1 MPFDPTLAVLCGR
14 FIQAAYTMYGNDP
27 TKLTPPPSADFP
39 AGYQL
44 TAWIQMQDFFI
55 FGSTGPVF
63 YGFIAHSTQGAN
75 VPILAIRGT
84 DSDLEWWDD
93 ISSLGMQAFNVPNCG
108 NVGMGWEKIYQ
119 TLEVVE
125 RSPDATVQAFRSL
138 KAIGR
143 FSAQV
148 AEHLKHHAGAA
159 AAPGA
164 IDVTGHSL
172 GAALAT
178 LYTAENSLTHKLPA
192 IRNLYTFASPMIGD
206 QTFVDAFNGL
216 GLSSWRVVNEQDIVR
231 ILPPGIN
238 YRHVNTE
245 VPYDSR
251 GKVQQTLSCC
261 HALSSYLHLIDPT
274 YPLGS
279 GCQPAVQVAAVK
291 P

>member
-1 MPFDPTLAVLCGR
+1 MPFDPTLAILYGR
-14 FIQAAYTMYGNDP
+14 CIQAAYTMYDNDP
-27 TKLTPPPSADFP
+27 TKLTPAPSADFP
-39 AGYQL
+39 TGYQL

-63 YGFIAHSTQGAN
+63 YGFIAHNTQGPN

-84 DSDLEWWDD
+84 GSDLEWWDD
-93 ISSLGMQAFNVPNCG
+93 ISSLGMAPFNVANCG
-108 NVGMGWEKIYQ
+108 NVGLGWEKIYQ

-125 RSPDATVQAFRSL
+125 RSSDAAGQAFRSL
-138 KAIGR
+138 KAIGG

-172 GAALAT
+172 GAPLAI
-178 LYTAENSLTHKLPA
+178 LYAAEISLTHNLPA
-192 IRNLYTFASPMIGD
+192 YTFASPMIGD

-216 GLSSWRVVNEQDIVR
+216 KLNSQRVINEQDIVQ
-231 ILPPGIN
+231 ILPLGIF
-238 YRHVNTE
+238 YRHVSTE

-274 YPLGS
+274 YPLSS
-279 GCQPAVQVAAVK
+279 GCQPDAQVAALK

>member
-1 MPFDPTLAVLCGR
+1 MPIDAKLAILYGR

-27 TKLTPPPSADFP
+27 TKLTPPPSVDFP

-63 YGFIAHSTQGAN
+63 YGFIAHSTQGPN
-75 VPILAIRGT
+75 VPVLAIRGT
-84 DSDLEWWDD
+84 DNDLKWWDD

-108 NVGMGWEKIYQ
+108 NVGMGWEKIYE

-125 RSPDATVQAFRSL
+125 HSSGADGAVPHSL
-138 KAIGR
+138 KAVGR
-143 FSAQV
+143 FTAQV
-148 AEHLKHHAGAA
+148 AEHLKRYAGADP
-159 AAPGA
+159 APGS

-172 GAALAT
+172 GAALAI
-178 LYTAENSLTHKLPA
+178 LYAAENSLTHKLPA

-206 QTFVDAFNGL
+206 QTFVDIFNGL
-216 GLSSWRVVNEQDIVR
+216 KLNSQRVINEQDIVR
-231 ILPPGIN
+231 ILPPGLF
-238 YRHVNTE
+238 YRHVDTE
-245 VPYDSR
+245 VAYDSR
-251 GKVQQTLSCC
+251 GKVQQSLTCC

-274 YPLGS
+274 YPLS
-279 GCQPAVQVAAVK
+279 SACQPDTQVAALK

>member
-1 MPFDPTLAVLCGR
+1 MPFDPALAISCGR
-14 FIQAAYTMYGNDP
+14 CIQAAYTMYGNDP

-55 FGSTGPVF
+55 FGSTGLVF

-108 NVGMGWEKIYQ
+108 NVGMGWEKIYE

-125 RSPDATVQAFRSL
+125 QTTGPAAVAPRSL
-138 KAIGR
+138 KAVGG
-143 FSAQV
+143 FAAQV
-148 AEHLKHHAGAA
+148 AEHLKRHAGAA
-159 AAPGA
+159 AAPA
-164 IDVTGHSL
+164 SIDVTGHSL
-172 GAALAT
+172 GAALAI
-178 LYTAENSLTHKLPA
+178 LYAAENSLTHKTPA

-206 QTFVDAFNGL
+206 QTFVDVFNGL
-216 GLSSWRVVNEQDIVR
+216 KLNSQRIINEQDIVR
-231 ILPPGIN
+231 ILPPGIF

-261 HALSSYLHLIDPT
+261 HALSSYLYLIDPT

-279 GCQPAVQVAAVK
+279 GCQPDAQVAALK
-291 P
+291 H